1 MCVTAGVGGEAE
13 EVALSR
19 IKLLV
24 TDQRQNLRSSCYR
37 FQDFCEHGEQWPP
50 LKEMHLVLG
59 SNGNSCKEACGK
71 RGKMK
76 FTQVCLSLM
85 FFVMAF

>member
-1 MCVTAGVGGEAE
+1 MK
-13 EVALSR
+13 LSHF
-19 IKLLV
+19 
-24 TDQRQNLRSSCYR
+24 

-71 RGKMK
+71 KGMMQ
-76 FTQVCLSLM
+76 FNQVFRH
-85 FFVMAF
+85 FFSTPIR